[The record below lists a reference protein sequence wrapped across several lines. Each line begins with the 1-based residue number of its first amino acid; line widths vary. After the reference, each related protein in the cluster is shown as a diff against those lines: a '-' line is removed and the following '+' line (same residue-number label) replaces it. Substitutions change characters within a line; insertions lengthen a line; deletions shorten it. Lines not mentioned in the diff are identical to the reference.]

1 MKRPIRRANTLSK
14 LKLLEFE
21 LFKGE
26 RIEQDEK
33 PSESGIKI
41 TEAMMMTKHMN
52 PELIEKSIEGMWA
65 KHGGTFARHYKK
77 HTKKKEPRLRFN

>member
-52 PELIEKSIEGMWA
+52 PDAVANSIDEMWKEHGTALI
-65 KHGGTFARHYKK
+65 RHYKK